1 MQQKKIE
8 NIDEKEVMAAQYQK
22 NLIAMWAED

>member
-22 NLIAMWAED
+22 NLIEMWAED